1 MKNTKTLLTAITA
14 GLAIAFT
21 GCSDPAPG
29 GNTSGG
35 GGESAVPNS
44 FAAVTAKLDKG
55 GDVFLY
61 YSTEQVISTAEQ
73 YVNTLT
79 QSNQAMGTV
88 EDMVKVGKAA
98 LNQSGIKDISGMGM
112 SSVEFEEGMF
122 RNKVFIHHD
131 ESKSDGKMWT
141 LLGSEPHDLAMLK
154 LLPADTAL
162 AFSHEIHPKALLD
175 WIPDL
180 IDASGAPPEAKGQFE
195 MSLQMANA
203 QLGLDGLLASFDNE
217 IGMFATL
224 DVSETVQLPPP
235 LNELPMPS
243 FAIMAKVKDD
253 KLSDFV
259 FDALQQVGGPDMEKR
274 TVAGIEMLVITEPA
288 PMPVPLAPAFFRLGD
303 FFVIANTEDFA
314 KRIVATHN
322 GDEKNL
328 TTTEEFQRLAKG
340 LDLKGNHFFFAG
352 DKIGKAINPIMQQAM
367 QADGIPENFLGMDW
381 ENSYDMQTLGVVR
394 MDKDGIMLENHSQN
408 GIFNSVMMQAGLIP
422 VSVGA
427 GMLLPSLA
435 NANAKAQRI
444 SCVNNL
450 KQIGIASRIYA
461 TDNQDRFPWNVPQAE
476 GGTAEVAKPKSDTTA
491 LLDADGKPIFD
502 ANAWLHFQAL
512 SNELSNPKVL
522 RCPTDGSRTLANT
535 FASKKPRGAIGS
547 NIIPFDENSVSYWL
561 RTDPEVDEQRPNEV
575 MVVCPHHDGQFNVLL
590 TDSSVQQ
597 SSWVK
602 LAQYFIDIKNPINL
616 PRFPPPNLR

>member
-1 MKNTKTLLTAITA
+1 MKNKTTLLTTLTA

-29 GNTSGG
+29 RNTSGG
-35 GGESAVPNS
+35 DGESAVPNS

-122 RNKVFIHHD
+122 RNKLFIHHD
-131 ESKSDGKMWT
+131 ESKSGGKMWT
-141 LLGSEPHDLAMLK
+141 LFGSEPHDLAMLK

-203 QLGLDGLLASFDNE
+203 QFGLDGLLASFDNE

-435 NANAKAQRI
+435 NAKAKAQRI

-450 KQIGIASRIYA
+450 KQIAVATRIYV

-547 NIIPFDENSVSYWL
+547 NNIPFDENSVSYWL
-561 RTDPEVDEQRPNEV
+561 RTDPEVDESSPNTV

-597 SSWVK
+597 CSWAK
-602 LAQYFIDIKNPINL
+602 LTQYFIDMNNPIRL
-616 PRFPPPNLR
+616 QRFPR